1 MSANRTIIEPE
12 RELPVRYDSY
22 DVVVAGGGI
31 AGISAAL
38 AAARAGS
45 RVLLLE
51 RMYALGGL
59 ATLGL
64 VTIYLPLCDGMGHQL
79 CFGIAEE
86 LLRLS
91 ISHGWER
98 GYPDTWL
105 SGSSEHGNQRYEVR
119 YNAQVFAVLA
129 EQLLTQAG
137 VTILYGT
144 AVCQVMRSQNKI
156 THLIAES
163 RDGRFAI
170 PVRSAVDATG
180 DAELFHL
187 AGEPTR
193 LYAKGNLPAAWFYE
207 TLGGANTLRMVGA
220 ADVLPGDDDAEIPD
234 AIRGSRISG
243 IDADELS
250 RALLSCH
257 AQSLETFLRNG
268 PVSEAHSLSALAT
281 IPQLRM
287 TRCIC
292 GAYTLDDAESHRR
305 FEDSIGMTGDWRK
318 RGPAYELPLRTLH
331 TEGLDNC
338 MAAGRIISV
347 TDAMWDITR
356 VIPTCAVTGQAAGL
370 AMAMTDE
377 LPSLRTDALQKGLA
391 AQGVRLHLDEVV
403 KEG

>member
-1 MSANRTIIEPE
+1 MSTTRTVIEPE
-12 RELPVRYDSY
+12 QKLPVRHDSY

-105 SGSSEHGNQRYEVR
+105 GDSGEHGNQRYEVR

-144 AVCQVMRSQNKI
+144 TVCRVMRRQNKI
-156 THLIAES
+156 THLIAENK
-163 RDGRFAI
+163 DGRFAI

-180 DAELFHL
+180 DADLFHL

-193 LYAKGNLPAAWFYE
+193 LYARGNLPAAWFYE
-207 TLGGANTLRMVGA
+207 TQAGANTLRMVGA
-220 ADVLPGDDDAEIPD
+220 ADVLSDDESAEVPD

-257 AQSLETFLRNG
+257 AQSLETFLKNG

-292 GAYTLDDAESHRR
+292 GAYTLDDAEDHRR
-305 FEDSIGMTGDWRK
+305 FEDSIGMTGDWRR

-331 TEGLDNC
+331 TDSLDNC
-338 MAAGRIISV
+338 MAVGRIISV

-377 LPSLRTDALQKGLA
+377 LPSLRTDELQKELA
-391 AQGVRLHLDEVV
+391 AQGVRLHLDDIV
-403 KEG
+403 K

>member
-1 MSANRTIIEPE
+1 MSTTRTVIEPE
-12 RELPVRYDSY
+12 QKLPVRYDSY

-105 SGSSEHGNQRYEVR
+105 GGSGEHGNQRYEVR

-144 AVCQVMRSQNKI
+144 TVCRVMRRQNKI
-156 THLIAES
+156 THLIAENK
-163 RDGRFAI
+163 DGRFAI

-180 DAELFHL
+180 DADLFHL

-193 LYAKGNLPAAWFYE
+193 LYARGNLPAAWFYE
-207 TLGGANTLRMVGA
+207 TQAGANTLRMVGA
-220 ADVLPGDDDAEIPD
+220 ADVLSDDESAEVPD

-257 AQSLETFLRNG
+257 AQSLETFLKNG

-292 GAYTLDDAESHRR
+292 GAYTLDDAEDHRR
-305 FEDSIGMTGDWRK
+305 FEDSIGMTGDWRR

-331 TEGLDNC
+331 TDSLDNC
-338 MAAGRIISV
+338 MAVGRIISV

-377 LPSLRTDALQKGLA
+377 LSSLRTDELQKELA
-391 AQGVRLHLDEVV
+391 AQGVRLHLDDIV
-403 KEG
+403 K

>member
-1 MSANRTIIEPE
+1 MSTNRTVIEPE
-12 RELPVRYDSY
+12 RELPVRYENY

-105 SGSSEHGNQRYEVR
+105 GGSGEHGHQRYEVR

-144 AVCQVMRSQNKI
+144 TVCQVMRRQNKI
-156 THLIAES
+156 THLIAENK
-163 RDGRFAI
+163 DGRFAI

-180 DAELFHL
+180 DADLFHL

-207 TLGGANTLRMVGA
+207 TQAGANTLRMVGA
-220 ADVLPGDDDAEIPD
+220 ADVLSDDASAEVPD

-243 IDADELS
+243 IDTDELS

-257 AQSLETFLRNG
+257 AQSLETFLKNG

-292 GAYTLDDAESHRR
+292 GAYTLDDAEDHRH
-305 FEDSIGMTGDWRK
+305 FEDSIGMTGDWRR

-331 TEGLDNC
+331 TDVLSNC

-377 LPSLRTDALQKGLA
+377 LSSLHTDELQKELA
-391 AQGVRLHLDEVV
+391 AQGVRLRLDDVV
-403 KEG
+403 K

>member
-1 MSANRTIIEPE
+1 MAATKTISEPR
-12 RELPVRYDSY
+12 RELPIRYEGY
-22 DVVVAGGGI
+22 DVIVAGGGI

-38 AAARAGS
+38 AAARAGR

-79 CFGIAEE
+79 SFGIAEE

-105 SGSSEHGNQRYEVR
+105 SGSGAHGSQRFEVR

-144 AVCQVMRSQNKI
+144 TVCQVLRSEDKI
-156 THLIAES
+156 THLIVENK
-163 RDGRFAI
+163 DGRLAI

-180 DAELFHL
+180 DADLFAL

-193 LYAKGNLPAAWFYE
+193 LHAKGNLPAAWFYE
-207 TLGGANTLRMVGA
+207 TRDGANTLRMVGA
-220 ADVLPGDDDAEIPD
+220 ADVLPSEDDTEIPG

-243 IDADELS
+243 VNADELS

-257 AQSLETFLRNG
+257 AQSLETFLKNG
-268 PVSEAHSLSALAT
+268 AVSETHSLSALAT

-292 GAYTLDDAESHRR
+292 GAYTMDDTEDHLYV
-305 FEDSIGMTGDWRK
+305 EDSIGMTGDWRR

-331 TEGLDNC
+331 TSGLQNC

-370 AMAMTDE
+370 AMAMTDDLSSLSMSE
-377 LPSLRTDALQKGLA
+377 LQRRLTQEH
-391 AQGVRLHLDEVV
+391 VRLHLSDV
-403 KEG
+403 GLA

>member
-1 MSANRTIIEPE
+1 MPSTVSEPQ
-12 RELPVRYDSY
+12 RELPIRYEGY

-38 AAARAGS
+38 AAARSGS

-98 GYPDTWL
+98 GYPGTWL
-105 SGSSEHGNQRYEVR
+105 GGSGEHGNQRYEVR
-119 YNAQVFAVLA
+119 YNAQVFAILA

-144 AVCQVMRSQNKI
+144 AVCQVMRRQNKI
-156 THLIAES
+156 THLIAENK
-163 RDGRFAI
+163 DGRFAI

-180 DAELFHL
+180 DADLFHL

-207 TLGGANTLRMVGA
+207 TQAGANTLRMVGA
-220 ADVLPGDDDAEIPD
+220 ADVLSDDASAEVPD
-234 AIRGSRISG
+234 AVRGSRISG
-243 IDADELS
+243 VDADELS
-250 RALLSCH
+250 RALISCH
-257 AQSLETFLRNG
+257 AQSLDTFLKNG
-268 PVSEAHSLSALAT
+268 PVSETHSLSALAT

-292 GAYTLDDAESHRR
+292 GAYTLDDTEERRR
-305 FEDSIGMTGDWRK
+305 FEDSIGMTGDWRR
-318 RGPAYELPLRTLH
+318 RGPAYELPLRALH
-331 TEGLDNC
+331 TQGLANAA
-338 MAAGRIISV
+338 AAGRIISV

-370 AMAMTDE
+370 AMALTQDIRA
-377 LPSLRTDALQKGLA
+377 LDIAALQQALRG
-391 AQGVRLHLDEVV
+391 QGVRLHLSEA
-403 KEG
+403 GL

>member
-1 MSANRTIIEPE
+1 MSATRTVTEPG
-12 RELPVRYDSY
+12 RKLPVRYDSY

-38 AAARAGS
+38 AAARAGR

-105 SGSSEHGNQRYEVR
+105 SGSGEHGSQRYEVR
-119 YNAQVFAVLA
+119 YNAQVFAILA
-129 EQLLTQAG
+129 EQLLAQAG

-144 AVCQVMRSQNKI
+144 TVCQVLRSKDKI
-156 THLIAES
+156 THLIAENK
-163 RDGRFAI
+163 DGRFAI

-180 DAELFHL
+180 DADLFAL

-207 TLGGANTLRMVGA
+207 TQAGANTLRMVGA
-220 ADVLPGDDDAEIPD
+220 ADVLSDDASAEVPD

-257 AQSLETFLRNG
+257 AQSLETFLKNG

-292 GAYTLDDAESHRR
+292 GAYTLDDVEDHRR
-305 FEDSIGMTGDWRK
+305 FEDSIGMTGDWRR

-331 TEGLDNC
+331 TGGLENC

-377 LPSLRTDALQKGLA
+377 LSSLRTDALQKELA
-391 AQGVRLHLDEVV
+391 AQGVRLHLGDAV
-403 KEG
+403 K

>member
-1 MSANRTIIEPE
+1 MSTTRTVIEPE
-12 RELPVRYDSY
+12 QKLPVRYDSY

-105 SGSSEHGNQRYEVR
+105 GGSGEHGNQRYEVR

-144 AVCQVMRSQNKI
+144 TVCQVMRRQNKI
-156 THLIAES
+156 THLITENK
-163 RDGRFAI
+163 DGRFAI

-180 DAELFHL
+180 DADLFHL

-193 LYAKGNLPAAWFYE
+193 LYARGNLPAAWFYE
-207 TLGGANTLRMVGA
+207 TQAGANTLRMVGA
-220 ADVLPGDDDAEIPD
+220 ADVLSDDESAEVPD

-257 AQSLETFLRNG
+257 AQSLEAFLKNG

-292 GAYTLDDAESHRR
+292 GAYTLDDAEDHRR
-305 FEDSIGMTGDWRK
+305 FEDSIGMTGDWRR

-331 TEGLDNC
+331 TDSLDNC
-338 MAAGRIISV
+338 MAVGRIISV

-377 LPSLRTDALQKGLA
+377 LSSLRTDELQKELA
-391 AQGVRLHLDEVV
+391 AQGVRLHLDDIV
-403 KEG
+403 K

>member
-1 MSANRTIIEPE
+1 MSTTRTVIEPE
-12 RELPVRYDSY
+12 QKLPVRYDSY

-105 SGSSEHGNQRYEVR
+105 GGSGEHGNQRYEVR

-144 AVCQVMRSQNKI
+144 TVCRVMRKQNKI
-156 THLIAES
+156 THLIAENK
-163 RDGRFAI
+163 DGRFAI

-180 DAELFHL
+180 DADLFHL

-193 LYAKGNLPAAWFYE
+193 LYARGNLPAAWFYE
-207 TLGGANTLRMVGA
+207 TQAGANTLRMVGA
-220 ADVLPGDDDAEIPD
+220 ADVLSDDESAEVPD

-257 AQSLETFLRNG
+257 AQSLETFLKNG
-268 PVSEAHSLSALAT
+268 HVSEAHSLSALAT

-292 GAYTLDDAESHRR
+292 GAYTLDDAEDHRR
-305 FEDSIGMTGDWRK
+305 FEDSIGMTGDWRR

-331 TEGLDNC
+331 TDSLDNC
-338 MAAGRIISV
+338 MAVGRIISV

-377 LPSLRTDALQKGLA
+377 LPSLRTDELQKELA
-391 AQGVRLHLDEVV
+391 AQGVRLHLDDIV
-403 KEG
+403 K

>member
-1 MSANRTIIEPE
+1 MSTTRTVIELE
-12 RELPVRYDSY
+12 QKLPVRYDSY

-105 SGSSEHGNQRYEVR
+105 GGSGEHGNQRYEVR

-144 AVCQVMRSQNKI
+144 TVCQVMRRQNKI
-156 THLIAES
+156 THLIAENK
-163 RDGRFAI
+163 DGRFAI

-180 DAELFHL
+180 DADLFHL

-193 LYAKGNLPAAWFYE
+193 LYARGNLPAAWFYE
-207 TLGGANTLRMVGA
+207 TQAGANTLRMVGA
-220 ADVLPGDDDAEIPD
+220 ADVLSDDESAEVPD

-257 AQSLETFLRNG
+257 AQSLEAFLKNG

-292 GAYTLDDAESHRR
+292 GAYTLDDAEDHRR
-305 FEDSIGMTGDWRK
+305 FEDSIGMTGDWRR

-331 TEGLDNC
+331 TDSLNNC
-338 MAAGRIISV
+338 MAVGRIISV

-377 LPSLRTDALQKGLA
+377 LSSLRTDELQKELA
-391 AQGVRLHLDEVV
+391 AQGVRLHLDDIV
-403 KEG
+403 K

>member
-1 MSANRTIIEPE
+1 MSTTRTVIEPE
-12 RELPVRYDSY
+12 QKLPVRYDSY

-105 SGSSEHGNQRYEVR
+105 GGSGEHGNQRYEVR
-119 YNAQVFAVLA
+119 YNAQVFAILA

-144 AVCQVMRSQNKI
+144 TVCQVIRRQNKI
-156 THLIAES
+156 THLIAENK
-163 RDGRFAI
+163 DGRFAI

-180 DAELFHL
+180 DADLFHL

-193 LYAKGNLPAAWFYE
+193 LYARGNLPAAWFYE
-207 TLGGANTLRMVGA
+207 TQAGANTLRMVGA
-220 ADVLPGDDDAEIPD
+220 ADVLSDDESAEVPD

-257 AQSLETFLRNG
+257 AQSLEAFLKNG

-292 GAYTLDDAESHRR
+292 GAYTLDDAEDHRR
-305 FEDSIGMTGDWRK
+305 FEDSIGMTGDWRR

-331 TEGLDNC
+331 TDRLDNC
-338 MAAGRIISV
+338 MAVGRIISV

-377 LPSLRTDALQKGLA
+377 LPSLRTDELQKELA
-391 AQGVRLHLDEVV
+391 AQGVRLHLDDIV
-403 KEG
+403 K

>member
-1 MSANRTIIEPE
+1 MSTTRTVIEPE
-12 RELPVRYDSY
+12 QKLPVRYDSY

-98 GYPDTWL
+98 GYPGTWL
-105 SGSSEHGNQRYEVR
+105 GGSGEHGNQRYEVR
-119 YNAQVFAVLA
+119 YNAQVFAILA

-144 AVCQVMRSQNKI
+144 TVCQVMRRQNKI
-156 THLIAES
+156 THLIAENK
-163 RDGRFAI
+163 DGRFAI

-180 DAELFHL
+180 DADLFHL

-207 TLGGANTLRMVGA
+207 TQAGANTLRMVGA
-220 ADVLPGDDDAEIPD
+220 ADVLSDDESAEVPD
-234 AIRGSRISG
+234 AIRGCRISG

-250 RALLSCH
+250 HALLSCH
-257 AQSLETFLRNG
+257 AQSLETFLKNG

-292 GAYTLDDAESHRR
+292 GAYTLDDAEDHRH
-305 FEDSIGMTGDWRK
+305 FEDSIGMTGDWRR
-318 RGPAYELPLRTLH
+318 RGPAYELPLRMLH
-331 TEGLDNC
+331 TDGLDNC

-377 LPSLRTDALQKGLA
+377 LSSLRTDELQKELA

-403 KEG
+403 K

>member
-1 MSANRTIIEPE
+1 MRW
-12 RELPVRYDSY
+12 Y
-22 DVVVAGGGI
+22 
-31 AGISAAL
+31 
-38 AAARAGS
+38 
-45 RVLLLE
+45 
-51 RMYALGGL
+51 
-59 ATLGL
+59 
-64 VTIYLPLCDGMGHQL
+64 GHQL

-105 SGSSEHGNQRYEVR
+105 GGSGEHGNQRYEVR
-119 YNAQVFAVLA
+119 YNAQVFAILA

-144 AVCQVMRSQNKI
+144 TVCQMMRRQNKI
-156 THLIAES
+156 THLIAENK
-163 RDGRFAI
+163 DGRFAV

-180 DAELFHL
+180 DADLFQL

-207 TLGGANTLRMVGA
+207 TQAGANILRMVGA
-220 ADVLPGDDDAEIPD
+220 ADVLSDDESAEVPD

-243 IDADELS
+243 IDANELS
-250 RALLSCH
+250 HALLSCH
-257 AQSLETFLRNG
+257 AQSLETFLKNG

-292 GAYTLDDAESHRR
+292 GAYTLDDAEDHRR
-305 FEDSIGMTGDWRK
+305 FEDRIGMTGDWRM

-331 TEGLDNC
+331 TDGLDNC

-347 TDAMWDITR
+347 TDAMWDTTR

-377 LPSLRTDALQKGLA
+377 LSSLRTDELQKLLVT
-391 AQGVRLHLDEVV
+391 QGVRLHLDEFV
-403 KEG
+403 K

>member
-1 MSANRTIIEPE
+1 MSTTRTVIEPE
-12 RELPVRYDSY
+12 QKLPVRHDSY

-105 SGSSEHGNQRYEVR
+105 GGSGEHGNQRYEVR
-119 YNAQVFAVLA
+119 YNAQVFAILA

-144 AVCQVMRSQNKI
+144 TVCQVMRRQNKI
-156 THLIAES
+156 THLIAENK
-163 RDGRFAI
+163 DGRFAI

-180 DAELFHL
+180 DADLFHL

-193 LYAKGNLPAAWFYE
+193 LYARGNLPAAWFYE
-207 TLGGANTLRMVGA
+207 TQAGANTLRMVGA
-220 ADVLPGDDDAEIPD
+220 ADVLSDDESAEVPD

-257 AQSLETFLRNG
+257 AQSLEAFLKNG

-292 GAYTLDDAESHRR
+292 GAYTLDDAEDHRR
-305 FEDSIGMTGDWRK
+305 FEDSIGMTGDWRR

-331 TEGLDNC
+331 TDSLDNC
-338 MAAGRIISV
+338 MAVGRIISV

-377 LPSLRTDALQKGLA
+377 LPSLRTDELQKELA
-391 AQGVRLHLDEVV
+391 AQGVRLHLDDIV
-403 KEG
+403 K